1 MRQVAG
7 GAAPD
12 ESTIATRWIVPARD
26 GRLGDDDARAGRLRC
41 VLPIRSLA
49 ALRSRTALM
58 PLVARRTL
66 VALGSRTTLIA
77 RRILLLLNRRRR
89 IDTVGTVPETVAT
102 AAAATLETAA
112 AFIAVAD
119 LWTITI
125 AICAALRTFGR
136 VALLR
141 CATVTTI

>member
-1 MRQVAG
+1 
-7 GAAPD
+7 
-12 ESTIATRWIVPARD
+12 
-26 GRLGDDDARAGRLRC
+26 
-41 VLPIRSLA
+41 
-49 ALRSRTALM
+49 M

-66 VALGSRTTLIA
+66 GALGSLGSRTTLIA

-141 CATVTTI
+141 CATVTTIGRLR